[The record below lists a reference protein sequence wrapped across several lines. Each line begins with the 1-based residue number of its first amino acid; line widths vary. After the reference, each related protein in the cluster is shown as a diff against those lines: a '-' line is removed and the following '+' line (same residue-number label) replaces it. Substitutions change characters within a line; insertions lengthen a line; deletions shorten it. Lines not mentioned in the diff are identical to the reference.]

1 MNKELERFSSYV
13 KSYFEDNNMEYEDL
27 NSVAHQNHPP
37 FDSFDRL
44 YALYLID
51 KKPQIIQ
58 KAYKFSSEEE
68 CKTFLDNLDEDTKK
82 EMKALFRYSYDNYE
96 REGMRDTVAYGNLLY
111 EATKGKESVLKSTYG
126 EGGWFGSS

>member
-1 MNKELERFSSYV
+1 MSKELEAFSSYV
-13 KSYFEDNNMEYEDL
+13 KNFFEKNNMEYEDL
-27 NSVAHQNHPP
+27 KSVAHQNHSP

-58 KAYKFSSEEE
+58 KAYKFPSEED
-68 CKTFLDNLDEDTKK
+68 CKTFLDNLDEDAKK

-96 REGMRDTVAYGNLLY
+96 REGMPDTVAYGNLLY